1 MLELLKKYFDDQ
13 EWEYSQIKDTTI
25 FLLGVS
31 GENGNF
37 RCIADVDEKD
47 KKFSFFSVF
56 GLNAPEK
63 KKAQMAELLTRL
75 NTNEFLGNFEMD
87 FDDGEIRYKTSI
99 WYESI
104 KPNKKLIENMT
115 MINIVTMD
123 NAIPAITG
131 LIFKNLSPLKG
142 YELVN
147 NIPGI
152 I

>member
-131 LIFKNLSPLKG
+131 LILKNLSPLKG